1 MKQNFKFNGCNVTV
15 YNFQE
20 AQVLLRKL
28 NGEKQK
34 YEELSSY
41 TDLPKSTRRDFLNK
55 LVEVKKEIDKLNKF
69 INRINDYRNIK
80 VNITGDYDVT
90 KTEITFPK
98 DWTNTKIISWL
109 DSNEYPTQSERIS
122 TGCGRDCTGRVYYIR
137 FELKNQ
143 KATISEYRDV

>member
-1 MKQNFKFNGCNVTV
+1 MEQNFKFNGCNVTV
-15 YNFQE
+15 YNFQQ

-55 LVEVKKEIDKLNKF
+55 AVEVKKEIDKLNKF

-80 VNITGDYDVT
+80 VNIT
-90 KTEITFPK
+90 F
-98 DWTNTKIISWL
+98 
-109 DSNEYPTQSERIS
+109 SE
-122 TGCGRDCTGRVYYIR
+122 V
-137 FELKNQ
+137 
-143 KATISEYRDV
+143 